1 MSHLNNGLFYS
12 SGDWFCTHKNP
23 LHTPEPRTPKT
34 MTRLC
39 TSPLPPQCGRLPQG
53 LSLVQQVRPLPTP
66 WRRAHGHHVVT
77 FSPVRCGRRG
87 ARACDRGTCAVLDA
101 RASLVTRRG
110 TLRSGRVRTQR
121 TPGAETH
128 AATRRLGGR
137 GRRGAAAKE
146 GAGAQR
152 RTRPRDDRGGR
163 RLLSKRG
170 RADVGG
176 CRRGRRRRST
186 DVPADDAAWGR
197 GSARGAG
204 GGRGGL

>member
-1 MSHLNNGLFYS
+1 
-12 SGDWFCTHKNP
+12 
-23 LHTPEPRTPKT
+23 

-128 AATRRLGGR
+128 AATRRRGDR
-137 GRRGAAAKE
+137 GRRGAAARGGGRNGE
-146 GAGAQR
+146 QGRETTVEVVVSSASVVARMSGDVAADANGGRQTSLRTMPRGGGGVRGERGAA
-152 RTRPRDDRGGR
+152 TADYRPRDGPR
-163 RLLSKRG
+163 RKSPLRI
-170 RADVGG
+170 
-176 CRRGRRRRST
+176 
-186 DVPADDAAWGR
+186 
-197 GSARGAG
+197 
-204 GGRGGL
+204 